1 MAVKG
6 LPGGRCSVGQG
17 RAHAEASMEHAPSG
31 ARLAMEVQVP
41 KGQQETILKKRS
53 RYRIKSPRALN
64 ARPGV

>member
-31 ARLAMEVQVP
+31 RLAMEVQVP
-41 KGQQETILKKRS
+41 KGQQETILKK
-53 RYRIKSPRALN
+53 KEQ
-64 ARPGV
+64 V

>member
-31 ARLAMEVQVP
+31 VRLAMEVQVP
-41 KGQQETILKKRS
+41 KGQQETILKK
-53 RYRIKSPRALN
+53 KEQ
-64 ARPGV
+64 V